1 MLKLILKKSSQVQ
14 VTESSVLPKDE
25 QLRRSQGS
33 SVCGPVGGLRVRK
46 GESGGYEEGSD
57 VADDRARGRTSR
69 RAGLTEGSAPSKAPA
84 S

>member
-46 GESGGYEEGSD
+46 GEMEGM
-57 VADDRARGRTSR
+57 RRGVMWLTQGPRTHFQTCR
-69 RAGLTEGSAPSKAPA
+69 PH
-84 S
+84 